1 MEKISFSKLL
11 KRFITRA
18 KTLAK
23 QVQKAKKLNAKAD
36 SILGRIQP

>member
-1 MEKISFSKLL
+1 MEKILFSKLL
-11 KRFITRA
+11 KRFRTRP

-23 QVQKAKKLNAKAD
+23 QVQKAQKLNAKAD